1 MGQRDVRCDERE
13 DDGANSRSWA
23 SDRRWRAVLGED
35 EWTIHKLWYRAGCLE
50 DMRSMGEG

>member
-50 DMRSMGEG
+50 DMRSVGEG